1 MRSQSLR
8 FAVNARVCPEKRRFF
23 VWKNFSLLI
32 FITGYNHFIE
42 SSFMIYN
49 FT

>member
-8 FAVNARVCPEKRRFF
+8 FVVNAQVCPEKRRFF

-32 FITGYNHFIE
+32 FITGYSRFTE
-42 SSFMIYN
+42 SPFMI
-49 FT
+49 